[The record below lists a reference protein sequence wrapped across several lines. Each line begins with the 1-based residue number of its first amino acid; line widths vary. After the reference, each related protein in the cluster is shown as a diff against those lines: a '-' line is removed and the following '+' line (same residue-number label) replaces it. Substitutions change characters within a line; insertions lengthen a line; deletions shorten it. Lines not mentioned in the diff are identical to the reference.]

1 MTKKVYR
8 TAQGK
13 TVDLGSLILQNE
25 TVRAVGNMGV
35 NARGDRVDS
44 QNRPIDTRNQRVQR
58 QYARQTTNVSDQRK
72 SKGRRDQA
80 QADETVALPSAEQL
94 AQPVFQEQVAI
105 SEPTPATSTAPTIP
119 EGGLAAAIAKARQ
132 IKQEPLKSPRQ
143 QAQDKPG
150 VQKI

>member
-35 NARGDRVDS
+35 NARGDRVDG
-44 QNRPIDTRNQRVQR
+44 QNRSIDSRNQRVGR

-72 SKGRRDQA
+72 TKSRQDEIK
-80 QADETVALPSAEQL
+80 ADEVVNDTVIENTPVTEVVDTHIESA
-94 AQPVFQEQVAI
+94 A
-105 SEPTPATSTAPTIP
+105 SGHTASVVP

-143 QAQDKPG
+143 LRKETPG

>member
-25 TVRAVGNMGV
+25 TVRAVGNMGI

-44 QNRPIDTRNQRVQR
+44 QNRPIDGRNQRVGR

-72 SKGRRDQA
+72 VKSRRQELV
-80 QADETVALPSAEQL
+80 AD
-94 AQPVFQEQVAI
+94 EQVADTGLDLDPAPV
-105 SEPTPATSTAPTIP
+105 EPAPVPEPVASSSGIP
-119 EGGLAAAIAKARQ
+119 EGGLAAAIAKARA

-143 QAQDKPG
+143 QKQETPG

>member
-35 NARGDRVDS
+35 NARGDRVDG
-44 QNRPIDTRNQRVQR
+44 QNRSIDSRNQRVGR

-72 SKGRRDQA
+72 IKSRQDEIRADDVVADTVIQDQPA
-80 QADETVALPSAEQL
+80 T
-94 AQPVFQEQVAI
+94 QPVA
-105 SEPTPATSTAPTIP
+105 EPVLESPASSAPPSPIP
-119 EGGLAAAIAKARQ
+119 EGGLAAAIAKARS

-143 QAQDKPG
+143 QRQDTPG

>member
-44 QNRPIDTRNQRVQR
+44 QNRAIDSRNQRVGR

-72 SKGRRDQA
+72 VKTRRDEMIE
-80 QADETVALPSAEQL
+80 DETVADAPEQTTVAAEPQ
-94 AQPVFQEQVAI
+94 VQEQAA
-105 SEPTPATSTAPTIP
+105 PAPDAVVP
-119 EGGLAAAIAKARQ
+119 EGGLAAAIAKARS
-132 IKQEPLKSPRQ
+132 IKQEPLKTPRQ
-143 QAQDKPG
+143 QRQDTPG

>member
-44 QNRPIDTRNQRVQR
+44 QNRAIDSRNQRVGR

-72 SKGRRDQA
+72 VKTRRDEMVE
-80 QADETVALPSAEQL
+80 DETVAEAPEQTTVAAEPQ
-94 AQPVFQEQVAI
+94 VQEQAA
-105 SEPTPATSTAPTIP
+105 PAPDAVVP
-119 EGGLAAAIAKARQ
+119 EGGLAAAIAKARS
-132 IKQEPLKSPRQ
+132 IKQEPLKTPRQ
-143 QAQDKPG
+143 QRQDTPG

>member
-35 NARGDRVDS
+35 NARGDRVDG
-44 QNRPIDTRNQRVQR
+44 QNRSIDSRNQRVGR

-72 SKGRRDQA
+72 IKSRQDEIR
-80 QADETVALPSAEQL
+80 ADEVVADTVIQDQPAT
-94 AQPVFQEQVAI
+94 QPVA
-105 SEPTPATSTAPTIP
+105 EPVLESAPPSPIP
-119 EGGLAAAIAKARQ
+119 EGGLAAAIAKARS

-143 QAQDKPG
+143 QRQDTPG

>member
-13 TVDLGSLILQNE
+13 TVDLGSIILQNE

-44 QNRPIDTRNQRVQR
+44 QNRPIDSRNQRVQR

-72 SKGRRDQA
+72 SKGPREPAR
-80 QADETVALPSAEQL
+80 ADEPVQETLAPVVEEPVAVVEPSPQQSIA
-94 AQPVFQEQVAI
+94 
-105 SEPTPATSTAPTIP
+105 PAIP

-143 QAQDKPG
+143 QRQDTPG

>member
-35 NARGDRVDS
+35 NARGDRVDG
-44 QNRPIDTRNQRVQR
+44 QNRSIDSRNQRVGR

-72 SKGRRDQA
+72 TKSRQDEM
-80 QADETVALPSAEQL
+80 QADEVVNDTVIQDQPIAETVAEPVVESPTSAASPS
-94 AQPVFQEQVAI
+94 P
-105 SEPTPATSTAPTIP
+105 IP
-119 EGGLAAAIAKARQ
+119 EGGLAAAIAKARS

-143 QAQDKPG
+143 QRQDTPG

>member
-13 TVDLGSLILQNE
+13 TVDLGSIILQNE
-25 TVRAVGNMGV
+25 NVRAVGNMGV
-35 NARGDRVDS
+35 NARGDRLDS
-44 QNRPIDTRNQRVQR
+44 QNRPIDGRNQRVGR

-72 SKGRRDQA
+72 VKTTARRDEIIE
-80 QADETVALPSAEQL
+80 DDVVAEIPEQSATEPVPVVEQP
-94 AQPVFQEQVAI
+94 APV
-105 SEPTPATSTAPTIP
+105 STATPIP
-119 EGGLAAAIAKARQ
+119 EGGLAAAIAKARA

-143 QAQDKPG
+143 QKQDTPG

>member
-35 NARGDRVDS
+35 NARGDRVDG
-44 QNRPIDTRNQRVQR
+44 QNRSIDSRNQRVGR

-72 SKGRRDQA
+72 IKSRRDEM
-80 QADETVALPSAEQL
+80 QADDVVAGTVIQDQPAT
-94 AQPVFQEQVAI
+94 QPVA
-105 SEPTPATSTAPTIP
+105 EPVLESPASSAPPSPIP
-119 EGGLAAAIAKARQ
+119 EGGLAAAIAKARS

-143 QAQDKPG
+143 QRQDTPG

>member
-35 NARGDRVDS
+35 NARGDRVDG
-44 QNRPIDTRNQRVQR
+44 QNRSIDSRNQRVGR

-72 SKGRRDQA
+72 TKSRQDEI
-80 QADETVALPSAEQL
+80 QADEVVNDPVIQDQPIAETVGEPVVESPTSATPSL
-94 AQPVFQEQVAI
+94 TV
-105 SEPTPATSTAPTIP
+105 P
-119 EGGLAAAIAKARQ
+119 EGGLAAAIAKARS

-143 QAQDKPG
+143 QKQENPG

>member
-44 QNRPIDTRNQRVQR
+44 QNRAIDSRNQRVGR

-72 SKGRRDQA
+72 VKTRRDEMVE
-80 QADETVALPSAEQL
+80 DETVAESPEQTTVAAEPQ
-94 AQPVFQEQVAI
+94 VQEQAA
-105 SEPTPATSTAPTIP
+105 PAPDAVVP
-119 EGGLAAAIAKARQ
+119 EGGLAAAIAKARS
-132 IKQEPLKSPRQ
+132 IKQEPLKTPRQ
-143 QAQDKPG
+143 QRQDTPG

>member
-35 NARGDRVDS
+35 NARGDRVDG
-44 QNRPIDTRNQRVQR
+44 QNRSIDSRNQRVGR

-72 SKGRRDQA
+72 IKSRQDEIRADDVVADTVIQDQPA
-80 QADETVALPSAEQL
+80 T
-94 AQPVFQEQVAI
+94 QPVA
-105 SEPTPATSTAPTIP
+105 EPVLESPASSAPPIP
-119 EGGLAAAIAKARQ
+119 EGGLAAAIAKARS

-143 QAQDKPG
+143 QRQDTPG

>member
-44 QNRPIDTRNQRVQR
+44 QNRAIDSRNQRVGR

-72 SKGRRDQA
+72 VKTRRDEMVE
-80 QADETVALPSAEQL
+80 DETVADAPEQTTVAAEPQ
-94 AQPVFQEQVAI
+94 VQEQAA
-105 SEPTPATSTAPTIP
+105 PAPDAVVP
-119 EGGLAAAIAKARQ
+119 EGGLAAAIAKARS
-132 IKQEPLKSPRQ
+132 IKQEPLKTPRQ
-143 QAQDKPG
+143 QRQDTPG

>member
-44 QNRPIDTRNQRVQR
+44 QNRAIDSRNQRVGR

-72 SKGRRDQA
+72 VKTRRDEMVE
-80 QADETVALPSAEQL
+80 DETVAEAPEQTTVSAEPQ
-94 AQPVFQEQVAI
+94 VQEQA
-105 SEPTPATSTAPTIP
+105 SPAPDAVVP
-119 EGGLAAAIAKARQ
+119 EGGLAAAIAKARS
-132 IKQEPLKSPRQ
+132 IKQEPLKTPRQ
-143 QAQDKPG
+143 QRQDTPG

>member
-13 TVDLGSLILQNE
+13 TVDLGSLILRNE

-44 QNRPIDTRNQRVQR
+44 QNRAIDSRNQRVGR

-72 SKGRRDQA
+72 VKSRRDEVVE
-80 QADETVALPSAEQL
+80 DEVIEPTVESATVPE
-94 AQPVFQEQVAI
+94 PVV
-105 SEPTPATSTAPTIP
+105 SEPAPVTASPTVP
-119 EGGLAAAIAKARQ
+119 EGGLAAAIAKARS

-143 QAQDKPG
+143 QRQDNPG

>member
-13 TVDLGSLILQNE
+13 TVDLGSLILRNE

-35 NARGDRVDS
+35 NARGDRVDG
-44 QNRPIDTRNQRVQR
+44 QNRAIDSRNQRVGR

-72 SKGRRDQA
+72 VKSRRDEVVE
-80 QADETVALPSAEQL
+80 DEVIEPTVESATVPE
-94 AQPVFQEQVAI
+94 PVA
-105 SEPTPATSTAPTIP
+105 SEPAPVTASPTVP
-119 EGGLAAAIAKARQ
+119 EGGLAAAIAKARS

-143 QAQDKPG
+143 QRQDNPG

>member
-44 QNRPIDTRNQRVQR
+44 QNRAIDSRNQRVGR

-72 SKGRRDQA
+72 VKTRRDEMVE
-80 QADETVALPSAEQL
+80 DETVADAPEQTIVAAEPQ
-94 AQPVFQEQVAI
+94 VQEQAA
-105 SEPTPATSTAPTIP
+105 PAPDAVVP
-119 EGGLAAAIAKARQ
+119 EGGLAAAIAKARS
-132 IKQEPLKSPRQ
+132 IKQEPLKTPRQ
-143 QAQDKPG
+143 QRQDTPG